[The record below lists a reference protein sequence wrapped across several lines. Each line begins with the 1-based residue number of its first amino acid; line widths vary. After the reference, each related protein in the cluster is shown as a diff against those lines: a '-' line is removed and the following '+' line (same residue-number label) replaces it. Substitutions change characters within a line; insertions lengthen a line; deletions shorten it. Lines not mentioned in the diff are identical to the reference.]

1 MNAAWKYLEKAGFI
15 PAFFFR
21 SVCCRRH
28 AELLAWFPSS
38 NEVTVTLSICS
49 PKDFWSG
56 LLYMFFGLGAIII
69 ARDYGMG
76 SALKMGPA
84 YFPTL
89 LGWLLVTIGAI
100 SVVRGFVIRGTAVG
114 GFAMKGLLMVVGA
127 TLLFGLTVRGAGL
140 AIALP
145 ILVIFSAAASK
156 RFRLLPTLLMAAG
169 LTLFCVLVFLKGL
182 GVPLPVV
189 GPWLGG

>member
-1 MNAAWKYLEKAGFI
+1 M
-15 PAFFFR
+15 AF
-21 SVCCRRH
+21 
-28 AELLAWFPSS
+28 
-38 NEVTVTLSICS
+38 SIYS

-56 LLYMFFGLGAIII
+56 LLYMFFGLSAIII

-89 LGWLLVTIGAI
+89 LGWLLVAIGAI
-100 SVVRGFVIRGTAVG
+100 SVVRGFVIRGTPVG

-140 AIALP
+140 AVALP

-156 RFRLLPTLLMAAG
+156 RFRLMSTLLMAAG

-189 GPWLGG
+189 GPWFGG